1 MLGSSIAGLI
11 VAIPV
16 LLFGKDG
23 TAQPWRLVRC
33 FAGFICSMMWIAA
46 IADEVVD
53 VLSVSFFSFLR
64 HSLRAFMNASCGL
77 LTCNVKTLGE
87 ILGLSDAIIGLTSKF
102 PL

>member
-1 MLGSSIAGLI
+1 MLGSSVTGLI
-11 VAIPV
+11 IAIPV

-53 VLSVSFFSFLR
+53 VLSVSLFSF
-64 HSLRAFMNASCGL
+64 FFG
-77 LTCNVKTLGE
+77 
-87 ILGLSDAIIGLTSKF
+87 ILWE
-102 PL
+102 PLCAQIAGC

>member
-1 MLGSSIAGLI
+1 MLGSSVAGLI
-11 VAIPV
+11 IAIPV

-53 VLSVSFFSFLR
+53 VLSVSLFSFFLAFFG
-64 HSLRAFMNASCGL
+64 SLYVRKLQVADLSCEDVGRDFGIERR
-77 LTCNVKTLGE
+77 NYW
-87 ILGLSDAIIGLTSKF
+87 
-102 PL
+102 PHQ